1 MSPSDK
7 DLKSQLSDIQK
18 RLAETKFST
27 PKRTGSTPHKE
38 RETPEGSP
46 ASDHKPGPLKQF
58 PSLVSRRDKR
68 VSLPVLDNNRSL
80 STPSKGSGKD
90 MDFVVGLSENLLQE
104 CRRLQAE
111 NQHKAEKLK
120 SIEDEFD
127 KLKTR
132 NSNLMHK
139 LYDTVQNEE
148 KYKDATWEL
157 EMKLQ
162 QLSEEHK
169 SVSENYQKVQK
180 ELNKNID
187 ISNEIRSE
195 LEEVSLNKHSLE
207 KEFSSTRLTSTNE
220 IQELK
225 SHVDELNDENTR
237 LNDEIDELRK
247 ELLEVKNKPK
257 DNQLTRIPILRPIDD
272 SDSEDEVNEPPISPV
287 KTVALNN
294 NALETE
300 TLKASL
306 QSAHQTITKLRGQIL
321 KLRQN
326 ELSSKQQ
333 QSPTPKKSTPMPKN
347 SIKNFSDSMKGALH
361 FRGNS
366 NRGSTVI
373 YDDSMNS
380 DDLGDDWENYEG
392 NSFAS
397 SPSKKVSR
405 PLSVVSGPK
414 DLIDDSDS
422 DNNSEDLQVA
432 PLSSE
437 LKIISEDDV
446 NQYIN
451 DHRLV
456 LVPADEFNLLKRSQ
470 LETFRT
476 LNSKEE
482 QILNLN
488 EKLTQREISE
498 QQYVR
503 EAEEYRKKL
512 QDTLDGLEK
521 EKAISSQL
529 KTQLEEPSHEFI
541 TSKASE
547 KNLKVLPIDD
557 HDRLVNEI
565 ESSKISF
572 ESISSENINLLK
584 KLEDVSAEHKKSR
597 DDLSILQED
606 HKKNTDHVQKLQD
619 LIDNPSAD
627 YISSKSTGVGMIAL
641 DSLAYE
647 KSTNDLE
654 TKLSVALAT
663 IADEKSKHESLESDL
678 TKTIEELKLTLF
690 STEEELKE
698 KVSVSEQVTHD
709 LKSRLGAAEVKFED
723 MSTSLVS
730 SQQDLE
736 RVTLE
741 LSSLQGQLENPSSQ
755 YLKEKATEQGLS
767 IIPKGVHDVL
777 LDKANKTLDDLAK
790 EGGFAILKESEFQ
803 DLSDK
808 AFSPSLDH
816 LSATAERYGHKIVKA
831 EELTDLETKA
841 NKSIDTLAKEL
852 SLVVIPDSEH
862 QELLRRSNNPTR
874 RELEESSKALDM
886 VLIPQKQYSDIVQK
900 ADKPTAKDLSAAA
913 ELLDLIVIS
922 SEEVENMKKASS
934 QLSEEIE
941 NVKSMSSDINLLKE
955 EVSKK
960 DAYID
965 ELKVIVNEKEE
976 NLKREPTLP
985 KESLLNQ
992 VGSLGLIAIST
1003 SELKKLKHPTR
1014 DDIVKHA
1021 ESHHLAVI
1029 PLHDLEDLKLKSS
1042 KTIDDLALE
1051 QNKVVLSSEDHQHLL
1066 HPSKSE
1072 IERHAE
1078 SQGLVVSE
1086 QKLFEEMKLKS
1097 EKTISEIAREASVVL
1112 VPESEHKKLLSP
1124 TSEDLSVLAVSHGC
1138 IVVPKDSFEEIQSR
1152 SKKTVQDLAKES
1164 DLVLLSHDDYDAL
1177 LKPSRDTIVQ
1187 LASNIGL
1194 SAVANNEHQS
1204 LKNAL
1209 EKPSVKFLSEKA
1221 SALNMTL
1228 VEKQHLDE
1236 LVINSKK
1243 SVEDLAKENNLVL
1256 VTPERYNELL
1266 KPSIEKLQ
1274 VLAAGADL
1282 AIVPKV
1288 DLSSKKVIEPLD
1300 PNTVKIQVDKLG
1312 YAMIEKAELQELR
1325 EPDENA
1331 AVQLCEKFDLHA
1343 LSKGDFE
1350 KLSSESYIV
1359 ERAENLGYAAIPLEE
1374 FHVLKSRAEEPDR
1387 VTLESQAD
1395 KLGCVLVGKKEYQA
1409 YEKSL
1414 SSVSKSDLE
1423 SKAQK
1428 IDHVL
1433 ISTADLEELRT
1444 PSQSV
1449 IETPSTPT
1457 SKFHATKEYFEN
1469 VTKSTEKESRK
1480 AKVFESAKSLGFVP
1494 VAADEYKHLLEHQ
1507 KDHIITKSDIYA
1519 TAKDFSLTVLP
1530 SEEYKALLR
1539 SRQKEGLT
1547 LEELQL
1553 YAKQFDLKL
1562 VDANQEATASKSSD
1576 IFMGVNQQAKSREIF
1591 MGSNHSMSTLSSAVN
1606 ESDFTDALSRQ
1617 PSNASTIHAEE
1628 GRIGTMTVDELR
1640 VQASLHGLKLI
1651 SLREESLR
1659 EQELSHSFE
1668 TAGDAG
1674 DENSDGEEDRHD
1686 TLILKESPVVV
1697 AKESL
1702 NNQAAELGLVVLD
1715 QSEYAHLTTEIGKS
1729 ELEMKAQS
1737 LGLRVVEESD
1747 FVSVDHPQEKQIRD
1761 LSEKLG
1767 LVILSKAELEDIEKR
1782 AISSVKPEQVIKQA
1796 DIVDLGSSMGMH
1808 VVTPEVYNNLIEKS
1822 KPEAMTKEKLLIAA
1836 DLLGLVVIDSEE
1848 FNKLKAEATAR
1859 KTGNKSSLGAVAGIL
1874 TAGVV
1879 GATGV
1884 AGLAKVVG
1892 NTGVSGALEPVAS
1905 SGAAAAIVSK
1915 NETETLSKDDLL
1927 KAINSQGLIA
1937 MDATEV
1943 ANLKKH
1949 VELSH
1954 DRSHI
1959 TKVLEQDDLT
1969 IVPRQ
1974 EFEDL
1979 KKKSE
1984 EPHVITKD
1992 DILEKASAFNLV
2004 TISKE
2009 EFDSLKGQGT
2019 TNDAAVNEKH
2029 VKALEIPPLRE
2040 ISTDDVETWA
2050 RQHDLL
2056 LIPEQSFVATNVS
2069 RVPDPQNV
2077 VVLPT
2082 TYYNKLTKSEVL
2094 NLDKV
2099 TNDEIQAQAKKRGFQ
2114 IIYGDVT
2121 QNHTL
2126 ARRASITS
2134 VTSSQS
2140 RKNLA
2145 ELAQAAANAEFD
2157 QQSVQRLSRA
2167 NSRATHSRSS
2177 SKAPGMTRDFSI
2189 DGGLSLITNA
2199 SLSEPNI
2206 IPALTQ
2212 TVIGEYLHK
2221 YYRRLGPF
2229 SSISETRHDRYFWV
2243 HPYTL
2248 TLYWSTTNPVL
2259 GNPST
2264 HKTRAAAIIGVESV
2278 EDNNPLPAGLY
2289 HKSIIVHSQSRSVK
2303 FTCPTR
2309 QRHNI
2314 WYNSLR
2320 YLIQR
2325 SMDGLEFDDDL
2336 NIPAPPVVHADLV

>member
-1 MSPSDK
+1 
-7 DLKSQLSDIQK
+7 
-18 RLAETKFST
+18 
-27 PKRTGSTPHKE
+27 
-38 RETPEGSP
+38 
-46 ASDHKPGPLKQF
+46 
-58 PSLVSRRDKR
+58 
-68 VSLPVLDNNRSL
+68 
-80 STPSKGSGKD
+80 

-127 KLKTR
+127 KLKA
-132 NSNLMHK
+132 SNANLIHK
-139 LYDTVQNEE
+139 LNDTVQNEE

-162 QLSEEHK
+162 QLYEEHK

-180 ELNKNID
+180 ELNKHID

-195 LEEVSLNKHSLE
+195 LEEVNLNKHSLE
-207 KEFSSTRLTSTNE
+207 REFSSTRLTSTNE

-247 ELLEVKNKPK
+247 ELLEDKNKPK
-257 DNQLTRIPILRPIDD
+257 DTQLKRIPILQPIGD
-272 SDSEDEVNEPPISPV
+272 SDSEDEVHEPPISPV

-306 QSAHQTITKLRGQIL
+306 QSAHQTITKLRAQIL

-333 QSPTPKKSTPMPKN
+333 KQSPTPKKSTPMPKN

-392 NSFAS
+392 DSFAS

-405 PLSVVSGPK
+405 PFSVMSGPK
-414 DLIDDSDS
+414 ELIDDSDS
-422 DNNSEDLQVA
+422 DNNSEDLPVA

-451 DHRLV
+451 DHGLV
-456 LVPADEFNLLKRSQ
+456 VVSANEFNLLKNSQ
-470 LETFRT
+470 LETSRT

-482 QILNLN
+482 QILTLN
-488 EKLTQREISE
+488 EKLTQHEISE
-498 QQYVR
+498 QQYAR
-503 EAEEYRKKL
+503 EAEEYRKEL

-521 EKAISSQL
+521 EKVISSQL

-547 KNLKVLPIDD
+547 KNLRVLPIDD

-572 ESISSENINLLK
+572 ESVSSENVNLLK
-584 KLEDVSAEHKKSR
+584 KLEDVSAEHEKSR
-597 DDLSILQED
+597 DDLRTLQED
-606 HKKNTDHVQKLQD
+606 HKKNTDHIQKLQD

-627 YISSKSTGVGMIAL
+627 YISSKSTGLGMIAL
-641 DSLAYE
+641 DSSAYE

-654 TKLSVALAT
+654 TMLSVALAT
-663 IADEKSKHESLESDL
+663 VEDERSKHESLESDL
-678 TKTIEELKLTLF
+678 TKTIEELKLKLF

-698 KVSVSEQVTHD
+698 KASVSEQVMQD
-709 LKSRLGAAEVKFED
+709 LKLRLGAAEVKFED

-736 RVTLE
+736 RVTHE
-741 LSSLQGQLENPSSQ
+741 LSSLQDQLEKPSSQ
-755 YLKEKATEQGLS
+755 YLTEKATEQGLS
-767 IIPKGVHDVL
+767 IIPKGVHAVL

-816 LSATAERYGHKIVKA
+816 LSAATEKHGHKIVKA
-831 EELTDLETKA
+831 EELRDLETKA
-841 NKSIDTLAKEL
+841 NKPIDALAKEL
-852 SLVVIPDSEH
+852 SLVVIADSEH
-862 QELLRRSNNPTR
+862 QELLRRSNSPTR
-874 RELEESSKALDM
+874 RELEESSKALDL
-886 VLIPQKQYSDIVQK
+886 VLIPQKQYNDIVQK
-900 ADKPTAKDLSAAA
+900 ADKPTAQDLSAAA
-913 ELLDLIVIS
+913 AFLGLTVIS
-922 SEEVENMKKASS
+922 FEEVENMKKASS

-941 NVKSMSSDINLLKE
+941 KVKSFSSDVNLLKE
-955 EVSKK
+955 EISKK

-976 NLKREPTLP
+976 TLKREPTLP

-992 VGSLGLIAIST
+992 VESLGLIAIST
-1003 SELKKLKHPTR
+1003 SEHKKLKQPTK

-1066 HPSKSE
+1066 NPSKSE

-1086 QKLFEEMKLKS
+1086 QKSFEEMKLKS
-1097 EKTISEIAREASVVL
+1097 EKTIAEIAREACVVL
-1112 VPESEHKKLLSP
+1112 VPESEHKRLLSP

-1138 IVVPKDSFEEIQSR
+1138 IVVPKDSFEEIESR

-1177 LKPSRDTIVQ
+1177 LNPSRDTIVQ
-1187 LASNIGL
+1187 LASNLGL
-1194 SAVANNEHQS
+1194 STLANDEQQAF
-1204 LKNAL
+1204 KDAL

-1228 VEKQHLDE
+1228 IEKQHLDD

-1266 KPSIEKLQ
+1266 KPSIEKLK
-1274 VLAAGADL
+1274 VLTAGADL
-1282 AIVPKV
+1282 AIVPKI
-1288 DLSSKKVIEPLD
+1288 DLSRKKFIEPLD
-1300 PNTVKIQVDKLG
+1300 PNTLKTQLDKLG
-1312 YAMIEKAELQELR
+1312 YATIEKAELQKLR

-1374 FHVLKSRAEEPDR
+1374 FHMLKSRAEEPDR

-1395 KLGCVLVGKKEYQA
+1395 KLGCALVGKKEYQA

-1433 ISTADLEELRT
+1433 ISSADLEELRT
-1444 PSQSV
+1444 PSQSGL
-1449 IETPSTPT
+1449 ETPSTPT

-1480 AKVFESAKSLGFVP
+1480 EKVFESAKSLGFVP

-1553 YAKQFDLKL
+1553 YAKQFDMKL
-1562 VDANQEATASKSSD
+1562 VEANQEAAASKSAD
-1576 IFMGVNQQAKSREIF
+1576 VFMGVSQQAKSREIF

-1628 GRIGTMTVDELR
+1628 GRIGTMSVDELR
-1640 VQASLHGLKLI
+1640 VQASLHGFKLT
-1651 SLREESLR
+1651 SLNEESLR
-1659 EQELSHSFE
+1659 EQEFSHDVES
-1668 TAGDAG
+1668 AADAG
-1674 DENSDGEEDRHD
+1674 DENSDDEDRHD
-1686 TLILKESPVVV
+1686 TLILKESPVVA

-1702 NNQAAELGLVVLD
+1702 NNQAAKLGLVVLD

-1729 ELEMKAQS
+1729 ELEEKAQS
-1737 LGLRVVEESD
+1737 LGLRVLEESD

-1767 LVILSKAELEDIEKR
+1767 LVTLSKAELEDIEKR
-1782 AISSVKPEQVIKQA
+1782 AISSVKPEQVINQA
-1796 DIVDLGSSMGMH
+1796 NIVDLGSSMGMH
-1808 VVTPEVYNNLIEKS
+1808 VITPEVYNNLIEKS

-1836 DLLGLVVIDSEE
+1836 GLLGLVAIDAEE
-1848 FNKLKAEATAR
+1848 FDKLKAEATAR
-1859 KTGNKSSLGAVAGIL
+1859 KASNKSSLGAAAGIL

-1884 AGLAKVVG
+1884 AGVAKVVG
-1892 NTGVSGALEPVAS
+1892 DTGASGALESVDS
-1905 SGAAAAIVSK
+1905 SGAAAASISR
-1915 NETETLSKDDLL
+1915 NEMETLSKDDLL

-1943 ANLKKH
+1943 ANLKKQ

-1959 TKVLEQDDLT
+1959 TRVLEQDDLT
-1969 IVPRQ
+1969 VIPR
-1974 EFEDL
+1974 EELEDL
-1979 KKKSE
+1979 KRKSE
-1984 EPHVITKD
+1984 EPRIITKD

-2009 EFDSLKGQGT
+2009 EFDSLKEHA
-2019 TNDAAVNEKH
+2019 TNDATVNEKQ
-2029 VKALEIPPLRE
+2029 VEAPEIPPLRE

-2077 VVLPT
+2077 VILPT

-2099 TNDEIQAQAKKRGFQ
+2099 TNDELQTQAKKRGFH
-2114 IIYGDVT
+2114 IIYGDAT

-2229 SSISETRHDRYFWV
+2229 SSISETRHDRYFWI

-2264 HKTRAAAIIGVESV
+2264 HRTRAAAIIGVESV

-2336 NIPAPPVVHADLV
+2336 NIPAPVVHADHV